1 MSFDRFLLES
11 RDLSQAHKHYNSVF
25 FSKIVSLNDKIC
37 SNSKKSYLTKLIGVL
52 VNYITKKLARSK
64 SKHFFLSFSGER

>member
-1 MSFDRFLLES
+1 MLFDRFLLAVES
-11 RDLSQAHKHYNSVF
+11 RDLSQADKSVF

-52 VNYITKKLARSK
+52 VNFITQKFARFK